1 MNMTNEIINKMIEEI
16 NNWVS
21 MANDEYNTN
30 GRSNWYHRTIDR
42 VNGMV
47 KMLNI
52 ATEKEW
58 YFDRT
63 GVHEKV

>member
-16 NNWVS
+16 NYWVS
-21 MANDEYNTN
+21 MANDEFKSN
-30 GRSNWYHRTIDR
+30 GRSNWYYRTIDR

-63 GVHEKV
+63 GVHEKI